1 MNGGAFAPRSGG
13 SGKGD
18 IFYNAKWQINA
29 NALYQ
34 LPMGFDL
41 GANLFG
47 RQGYARPF
55 VIRLSAGQ
63 DGAIRVLAT
72 PQIDD
77 NRYPTLWDFD
87 LRLGK
92 LITIAGPLKLNLA
105 AELFNVLNA
114 NTETVRTRQL
124 NASAFGTLNEILS
137 PRIMRVTVGLK
148 F

>member
-1 MNGGAFAPRSGG
+1 MNM
-13 SGKGD
+13 
-18 IFYNAKWQINA
+18 

-34 LPMGFDL
+34 LPWGLDL
-41 GANLFG
+41 GGNLFG

-55 VIRLSAGQ
+55 YMRISAGQ
-63 DGAIRVLAT
+63 DGALRVLAT
-72 PQIDD
+72 PNIDD

-92 LITIAGPLKLNLA
+92 MITITGPLKLNLA
-105 AELFNVLNA
+105 AEVFNVMNA

-124 NASAFGTLNEILS
+124 NSAAFGTLNEILS
-137 PRIMRVTVGLK
+137 PRILRVTAGIK